1 MFRSNVTSQY
11 FNGSMTAET
20 MKKLHRKLVMQY
32 HPYLNKNVDIR
43 IIQTINA
50 EYSYWYA
57 RAASEEVYTRKSEEN
72 PDKQEYYQNRYRS
85 REYIDSLENM
95 INWILNNNIDGI
107 DGITVELI
115 GVFIWIGGI
124 KPEDVEIRAK
134 IKNVGFQGSWKIDGA
149 DKVYMWKW
157 TPEIKRFNS
166 EPDINKIRARYD
178 SQDIKRKKNTQ
189 KRLN

>member
-32 HPYLNKNVDIR
+32 HPDLNKNVDIR

-95 INWILNNNIDGI
+95 IKWILDNNIDRI

-115 GVFIWIGGI
+115 GVFIWIGGV
-124 KPEDVEIRAK
+124 KKEDVEIREK
-134 IKNVGFQGSWKIDGA
+134 IKSVGFRGSWKETYTG
-149 DKVYMWKW
+149 DKVYMYKY
-157 TPEIKRFNS
+157 TPDLRSFLS
-166 EPDINKIRARYD
+166 EKNIDKIRSNYGT
-178 SQDIKRKKNTQ
+178 QDIKRKNTQ